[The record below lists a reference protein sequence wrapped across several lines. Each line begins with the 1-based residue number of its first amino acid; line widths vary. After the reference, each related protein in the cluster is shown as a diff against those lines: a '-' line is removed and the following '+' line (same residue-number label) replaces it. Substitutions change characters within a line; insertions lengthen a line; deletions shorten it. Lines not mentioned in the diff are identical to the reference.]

1 MNISDAGISI
11 LAFALACSPVTA
23 QEPPDAFDTLPAR
36 DPQPLQQLADLDDA
50 QFQNAI
56 AENNGARFRA
66 IVAEFDPP
74 GLSVFPVSHGFAGVK
89 EACLRAR
96 VLTACRLYTID
107 LLTVQ
112 REKRNRAGV
121 TNNPFGTPAR

>member
-1 MNISDAGISI
+1 MTLPQAGIPV
-11 LAFALACSPVTA
+11 LVFALICSPAFA
-23 QEPPDAFDTLPAR
+23 QEPPDPFDAAPSR
-36 DPQPLQQLADLDDA
+36 NPQALQQLANLNDA
-50 QFQNAI
+50 QFQSVL

-74 GLSVFPVSHGFAGVK
+74 GLSVFPVSHGFAGPK

-96 VLTACRLYTID
+96 VATACRLYTSD
-107 LLTVQ
+107 LLAVQ
-112 REKRNRAGV
+112 REKENRAAV